1 MIAAI
6 AAARA
11 VLALVLLAV
20 FYALVAL
27 LVLLWLA
34 FLVLGLWSAGV
45 PESTAPP
52 TSVIVACAAF
62 APIVAGMVWA
72 VVRTAR
78 PAAPPEDTVW
88 VSRRRAPALWAAVE
102 ELAVGVGTAPPDAIR
117 LTTEV
122 NASVTED
129 ATFLGLMP
137 GRRTLYLGLP
147 LVVGLPPAELRAV
160 LAHELGHFSRRHSRF
175 GALAHRGTVGLAAA
189 LEAIISAAAANNLVR
204 TYAGG
209 PLLLLRGYTLLFRR
223 LTRPVR
229 RRQEIEADRE
239 AARVAGART
248 VADALRSAAALEVA
262 WLEFVGGFLTPVRRA
277 EGRVPDDPFRV
288 FAHMVEAPELREP
301 LAALRARAT
310 ERPAD
315 RDDPHPDLAT
325 RLSCL
330 ARLPDRPPRAGAD
343 RFAEPL
349 DVPSGYAVALG
360 RTLHPGGRTAA
371 SVPWR
376 EWLRLLAEHRATRL
390 LRPLAEAVRTVEEA
404 AGRPGDGPGPLPG
417 NPLGELPGKPLG
429 EPPGSLTGSLAGS
442 LLGEPPGPLPG
453 PPGSLAG
460 SPLGKPPGEQPGPV
474 PGPPLGKPPG
484 EQPGPVPGPPLGE
497 MSVQRVLRLLDS
509 GRRMPLARALGSR
522 VPPTEGAAPGGRDPL
537 GLLAEALYVL
547 IGAHLVARGSAHW
560 TMHWT
565 GPGTL
570 VPPEGIAPETIR
582 DWADAAVRLP
592 GQTQRLRLHLAALGL
607 DERAPLPGFA
617 GAAGAGVR
625 ERAPEWAP
633 ERAEQTGAWPSR
645 PQIRITPG
653 VDAPARR
660 RISGIQVLALTVLLG
675 LTAVTWLLWANRE
688 ERPYPGTGWQRVNPT
703 STYDPAGGTSA
714 GLSGG
719 GTSAGLPDGGT
730 SAGLP
735 DAGTSAGLPDG
746 GLPDG
751 GVAGGVSPWPD
762 PIPSYR
768 LPTAP
773 EWTPGPSLG
782 PSFHTR
788 SLVPRLTP

>member
-1 MIAAI
+1 MIAAAV

-34 FLVLGLWSAGV
+34 FLVLGIWSAGV

-52 TSVIVACAAF
+52 TGAIVACAAL

-102 ELAVGVGTAPPDAIR
+102 ELAAGVGTAPPDAIR

-129 ATFLGLMP
+129 AAFLGLMS

-189 LEAIISAAAANNLVR
+189 REAIDSAAAANNLVR

-209 PLLLLRGYTLLFRR
+209 PLLLLRGYTLLFRW

-248 VADALRSAAALEVA
+248 VAEALRSAAALEVA

-277 EGRVPDDPFRV
+277 EGRVPNDPFRV

-325 RLSCL
+325 RLSRL
-330 ARLPDRPPRAGAD
+330 ARLPDQPPPAGAD

-376 EWLRLLAEHRATRL
+376 EWLGLLAEHRATRL

-404 AGRPGDGPGPLPG
+404 AGRPGDVPGSPPG
-417 NPLGELPGKPLG
+417 RPARKPLGKPKPAGKPLG
-429 EPPGSLTGSLAGS
+429 KPTGSPPGSL
-442 LLGEPPGPLPG
+442 P
-453 PPGSLAG
+453 
-460 SPLGKPPGEQPGPV
+460 
-474 PGPPLGKPPG
+474 
-484 EQPGPVPGPPLGE
+484 GE

-522 VPPTEGAAPGGRDPL
+522 VPPAEGAAPAGRDPL
-537 GLLAEALYVL
+537 GLLVEALYVL

-582 DWADAAVRLP
+582 DWADTAVRLP
-592 GQTQRLRLHLAALGL
+592 GQTQRLGLHLAALGV

-617 GAAGAGVR
+617 GAAGAGTRAR
-625 ERAPEWAP
+625 ERARERAP
-633 ERAEQTGAWPSR
+633 ERAEQTGEWPSR

-660 RISGIQVLALTVLLG
+660 RISGIQVLAFTVMLG
-675 LTAVTWLLWANRE
+675 LTVVTWLLWANRE

-719 GTSAGLPDGGT
+719 GTSAGPSGGGLSEGGLSDGGT
-730 SAGLP
+730 SAGLS
-735 DAGTSAGLPDG
+735 GGGLSEGGLSDG
-746 GLPDG
+746 GLSG
-751 GVAGGVSPWPD
+751 GASPWPD

-773 EWTPGPSLG
+773 DWTPGPSLG
-782 PSFHTR
+782 PSFHIR
-788 SLVPRLTP
+788 SLVPRPTP

>member
-1 MIAAI
+1 MIAAAV

-34 FLVLGLWSAGV
+34 FLVLGIWSAGV

-88 VSRRRAPALWAAVE
+88 VSRRRAPALWTAVE
-102 ELAVGVGTAPPDAIR
+102 ELAAGVGTAPPDAIR

-129 ATFLGLMP
+129 AAFLGLMS

-189 LEAIISAAAANNLVR
+189 REAINSAAAANNLVR

-209 PLLLLRGYTLLFRR
+209 PLLLLRGYTLLFRW

-325 RLSCL
+325 RLSRL
-330 ARLPDRPPRAGAD
+330 ARLPDQPPPAGAD

-349 DVPSGYAVALG
+349 HVPSGYAVALG

-376 EWLRLLAEHRATRL
+376 EWLGLLAEHRATRL

-404 AGRPGDGPGPLPG
+404 AGRPEDVPGSLPG
-417 NPLGELPGKPLG
+417 RPAGDVPGALLGKPLG
-429 EPPGSLTGSLAGS
+429 EPP
-442 LLGEPPGPLPG
+442 
-453 PPGSLAG
+453 
-460 SPLGKPPGEQPGPV
+460 
-474 PGPPLGKPPG
+474 
-484 EQPGPVPGPPLGE
+484 GE

-522 VPPTEGAAPGGRDPL
+522 VPPAEGAAPGERDPL

-582 DWADAAVRLP
+582 DWADTAVRLP
-592 GQTQRLRLHLAALGL
+592 GQTQRLGLHLAALGL

-617 GAAGAGVR
+617 GAAGAGARERAR
-625 ERAPEWAP
+625 ERAPE
-633 ERAEQTGAWPSR
+633 RGEQTGAWPSQ

-653 VDAPARR
+653 VDGPARR

-675 LTAVTWLLWANRE
+675 LTIVTWLLWANRE

-719 GTSAGLPDGGT
+719 GLSDGSVSG
-730 SAGLP
+730 
-735 DAGTSAGLPDG
+735 G
-746 GLPDG
+746 GLS
-751 GVAGGVSPWPD
+751 GGVSPWPD

-773 EWTPGPSLG
+773 DWTPGPSLG
-782 PSFHTR
+782 PSFHIR
-788 SLVPRLTP
+788 SLVPRPTP

>member
-1 MIAAI
+1 MIAVAV

-34 FLVLGLWSAGV
+34 FLVLGIWSAGV

-52 TSVIVACAAF
+52 TGAVMACAAF
-62 APIVAGMVWA
+62 TPIVAGMVWA
-72 VVRTAR
+72 VVRTAW

-102 ELAVGVGTAPPDAIR
+102 GLAAGVGTAPPDAIR
-117 LTTEV
+117 LTAEV

-129 ATFLGLMP
+129 AAFLGLLS

-175 GALAHRGTVGLAAA
+175 GALAHRGTVGLATAR
-189 LEAIISAAAANNLVR
+189 EAINSAAAANNLVR
-204 TYAGG
+204 AYAGG
-209 PLLLLRGYTLLFRR
+209 PLLLLRGYTRLFRW

-262 WLEFVGGFLTPVRRA
+262 WLEFVGGFLIPVRRA

-325 RLSCL
+325 RLGRL
-330 ARLPDRPPRAGAD
+330 ARLPDRLPPADAD

-360 RTLHPGGRTAA
+360 RTLHPGGHTAA

-376 EWLRLLAEHRATRL
+376 EWLGLLAEHRATRL

-404 AGRPGDGPGPLPG
+404 AGRPGDVPGV
-417 NPLGELPGKPLG
+417 LPGKPAGKPLG
-429 EPPGSLTGSLAGS
+429 KSPGSMPGSL
-442 LLGEPPGPLPG
+442 P
-453 PPGSLAG
+453 
-460 SPLGKPPGEQPGPV
+460 
-474 PGPPLGKPPG
+474 
-484 EQPGPVPGPPLGE
+484 GE

-522 VPPTEGAAPGGRDPL
+522 VPPAEGAAPAERDRDPL

-560 TMHWT
+560 TMRWT

-570 VPPEGIAPETIR
+570 IPPEGIAPETIR
-582 DWADAAVRLP
+582 DWADTAVRLP

-617 GAAGAGVR
+617 GAAGAG
-625 ERAPEWAP
+625 APEQAPERVP
-633 ERAEQTGAWPSR
+633 ERAEQTGAWPAR

-675 LTAVTWLLWANRE
+675 LTVVTWLLWVNRD
-688 ERPYPGTGWQRVNPT
+688 ERHYPGTGWQRVNPT
-703 STYDPAGGTSA
+703 STYDPAGGASA
-714 GLSGG
+714 GLSDGGLSGG
-719 GTSAGLPDGGT
+719 GLSDGGT
-730 SAGLP
+730 SAGL
-735 DAGTSAGLPDG
+735 S
-746 GLPDG
+746 DG
-751 GVAGGVSPWPD
+751 GVSGGGVSGGGLSGGVSPWPD

-773 EWTPGPSLG
+773 DQMPGPSLG
-782 PSFHTR
+782 PSFHIR
-788 SLVPRLTP
+788 SLVPRPTP